1 MNTLARLTSFLKRL
15 EESKIS
21 YSLEHNRDE
30 TIMVLIAVPG
40 QRWEIEFF
48 EDGTV
53 EVEKFISTGVTGDDG
68 TIDELFS
75 KFAD

>member
-1 MNTLARLTSFLKRL
+1 MTSFAKLLSFLNRL
-15 EESKIS
+15 DQVKIA
-21 YSLEHNRDE
+21 YSLGHNRAE
-30 TIMVLIAVPG
+30 TIMVIIDVPG

-53 EVEKFISTGVTGDDG
+53 EVEKFISTGVTGNG
-68 TIDELFS
+68 ENIEELFS